1 MILESLPLNCSCW
14 RTFEEIQ
21 LSHNLLKFTQRS
33 LHWSADMGNCCSRET
48 PDVGKPLLYE
58 KLGENGERK
67 GIDETTKI
75 SEMETSELNGDAAT
89 TEQFNTE

>member
-1 MILESLPLNCSCW
+1 
-14 RTFEEIQ
+14 
-21 LSHNLLKFTQRS
+21 
-33 LHWSADMGNCCSRET
+33 MGNCCSRET

-67 GIDETTKI
+67 EIDETTKA

-89 TEQFNTE
+89 SEPSNDE